1 MMRLYLLLLVLSG
14 CAMLCSG
21 FLVSFIGSSD
31 KGLSCE
37 TLIMIKLQTCWEIFQ
52 YGKHVDFCRSVVFS
66 FFETCHIA
74 TNPVLY
80 PVPHRLTLQPLTLW
94 CNPEHDPET

>member
-37 TLIMIKLQTCWEIFQ
+37 TLIMIKLQTLLTV
-52 YGKHVDFCRSVVFS
+52 GKYFSMENMLIFS

>member
-37 TLIMIKLQTCWEIFQ
+37 TLTMIKLQTLLTVGKYFSMENMLIFAEVLCFPSLR
-52 YGKHVDFCRSVVFS
+52 HATLLPIRCSTLCR
-66 FFETCHIA
+66 T
-74 TNPVLY
+74 
-80 PVPHRLTLQPLTLW
+80 
-94 CNPEHDPET
+94 D